1 LPKAAH
7 SIDNITS
14 RAKKKEGTMGIQQ
27 RSRKRNFSICIILG
41 LVLSLPLLS
50 IIRLPASAA
59 TINFDIFPDGSP
71 VASGT
76 IITDQYLSLGA
87 SFDSVSGGPIA
98 AVGLGE
104 ASSPPN
110 FLAGN
115 PDTFQPI
122 LVDFTNTVPRVGV
135 TLISV
140 GDATVT
146 ATAYDNSLVNV
157 LDAVSVTNLGTGV
170 GMNNKD
176 PIELFGPG
184 IARVQFEITQP
195 FPGDGFGIDDLTI
208 VPLPGAIV
216 LLGSGII
223 GLIGYRR
230 YRRRTA

>member
-1 LPKAAH
+1 MRL
-7 SIDNITS
+7 
-14 RAKKKEGTMGIQQ
+14 QQ
-27 RSRKRNFSICIILG
+27 MSRKRNFSTCILLG
-41 LVLSLPLLS
+41 LVVTLLS
-50 IIRLPASAA
+50 MSRLPVSAA
-59 TINFDIFPDGSP
+59 TINFDIFPGGGP

-76 IITDQYLSLGA
+76 VITDQYLSLGA

-98 AVGLGE
+98 AVGLCE

-115 PDTFQPI
+115 PDTFQPFV
-122 LVDFTNTVPRVGV
+122 VDFTNTVPSVGV

-146 ATAYDNSLVNV
+146 ATAYDSSLVTV
-157 LDAVSVTNLGTGV
+157 LDAVSVTNPGTGV

-176 PIELFGPG
+176 PITLFGPG

-195 FPGDGFGIDDLTI
+195 FPGDGFGIDDLTF
-208 VPLPGAIV
+208 VPLPGTIV

-223 GLIGYRR
+223 GLIGYHR